1 MSVATDIRYEECHV
15 NSVIAHQILPT
26 IPVTVASGERNF
38 SKLKLIK
45 TYITST
51 MTEERLTDLAQISIE
66 TDVSSSLDFEPILT
80 AFAQW
85 NARTFA
91 LNKLESY

>member
-1 MSVATDIRYEECHV
+1 
-15 NSVIAHQILPT
+15 
-26 IPVTVASGERNF
+26 
-38 SKLKLIK
+38 
-45 TYITST
+45 